1 MNIQTLS
8 ASLKLPEL
16 KIQKFL
22 ITEPDDKGFA
32 KDQYDKIMNRIQ
44 TQKQLQLKPW
54 EKELDNIYSSS
65 GRSNHQIFQNIK
77 TKVNSKTID
86 LDEISYNNEFYKKEQ
101 LNTINDSVKISNQ
114 IKLNAYIKK
123 KIKLPISS
131 LKKYIL
137 ETKQICKNKLI
148 SDIVK
153 NERNIIHRKQSE
165 YDRALKQEI
174 KNLNKD
180 IMKFE
185 LYSTNEM
192 FERNQKFK
200 YINNMENK
208 KKSLLEEIKDL
219 SQEYHSLKA
228 NIQKLLRYIN
238 EKKIY
243 VNFVNKLLGGESKMA
258 NINYDG
264 INIQKIEDNELHS
277 LVNKI
282 KNQIQKNNLD
292 ENIFVSATDEELME
306 NINKIDIIFK
316 IMEEKILKTLY
327 NKEKIRQELI
337 EFEKNQKIV
346 LAELKSRIEETEK
359 EYENIMKEFN
369 EEKDNANLKSH
380 SPEDYNFFI
389 RTLLIDFFSYLD
401 QDFVKSKDDVDEY
414 NIIDKV
420 VKPAIDNIKYT
431 ENQID
436 DLLSTMEKYSEEDPE
451 LFNKCLNKIKNEN
464 KLKKYYRERE
474 NRDMQIKLKNNK
486 IMEKFNKVF
495 VKERNKFKM
504 LAPLSIFRKP
514 KSIVKHLKTESAD
527 FKLIIKILVKYHFYL
542 NYLSLII
549 CQLNIDKLLIHFF
562 FHYF

>member
-1 MNIQTLS
+1 
-8 ASLKLPEL
+8 
-16 KIQKFL
+16 
-22 ITEPDDKGFA
+22 
-32 KDQYDKIMNRIQ
+32 
-44 TQKQLQLKPW
+44 
-54 EKELDNIYSSS
+54 
-65 GRSNHQIFQNIK
+65 
-77 TKVNSKTID
+77 
-86 LDEISYNNEFYKKEQ
+86 
-101 LNTINDSVKISNQ
+101 
-114 IKLNAYIKK
+114 
-123 KIKLPISS
+123 
-131 LKKYIL
+131 
-137 ETKQICKNKLI
+137 
-148 SDIVK
+148 
-153 NERNIIHRKQSE
+153 
-165 YDRALKQEI
+165 
-174 KNLNKD
+174 
-180 IMKFE
+180 
-185 LYSTNEM
+185 
-192 FERNQKFK
+192 
-200 YINNMENK
+200 
-208 KKSLLEEIKDL
+208 
-219 SQEYHSLKA
+219 
-228 NIQKLLRYIN
+228 
-238 EKKIY
+238 
-243 VNFVNKLLGGESKMA
+243 MA

-527 FKLIIKILVKYHFYL
+527 FKLLYY
-542 NYLSLII
+542 
-549 CQLNIDKLLIHFF
+549 
-562 FHYF
+562 

>member
-504 LAPLSIFRKP
+504 LSPLSIFRKP

-527 FKLIIKILVKYHFYL
+527 FKLLYY
-542 NYLSLII
+542 
-549 CQLNIDKLLIHFF
+549 
-562 FHYF
+562 

>member
-1 MNIQTLS
+1 
-8 ASLKLPEL
+8 
-16 KIQKFL
+16 
-22 ITEPDDKGFA
+22 
-32 KDQYDKIMNRIQ
+32 
-44 TQKQLQLKPW
+44 
-54 EKELDNIYSSS
+54 
-65 GRSNHQIFQNIK
+65 
-77 TKVNSKTID
+77 
-86 LDEISYNNEFYKKEQ
+86 
-101 LNTINDSVKISNQ
+101 
-114 IKLNAYIKK
+114 
-123 KIKLPISS
+123 
-131 LKKYIL
+131 
-137 ETKQICKNKLI
+137 
-148 SDIVK
+148 VK
-153 NERNIIHRKQSE
+153 NERNIIHRKQIE

-200 YINNMENK
+200 YINNIENK
-208 KKSLLEEIKDL
+208 KKILLEEIKDL

-243 VNFVNKLLGGESKMA
+243 VNFVNKLLGGESKMV

-264 INIQKIEDNELHS
+264 INIQKIEDHELHT
-277 LVNKI
+277 LVNNI

-306 NINKIDIIFK
+306 NINKIDIVFK
-316 IMEEKILKTLY
+316 IMEEKILKTLS
-327 NKEKIRQELI
+327 NKENIRQEFI
-337 EFEKNQKIV
+337 DFEKNEKIV
-346 LAELKSRIEETEK
+346 KTELESKIEETEK
-359 EYENIMKEFN
+359 EYENIMKEYN
-369 EEKDNANLKSH
+369 EEQNDANFKSH
-380 SPEDYNFFI
+380 LPEDYNYFI
-389 RTLLIDFFSYLD
+389 RNLFIDFFIYLD
-401 QDFVKSKDDVDEY
+401 KDFIKYKDDVDEY

-420 VKPAIDNIKYT
+420 VKPAISNIKNK

-436 DLLSTMEKYSEEDPE
+436 NILSTMEKYSEEDPE

-464 KLKKYYRERE
+464 KLKKYYKERANREI
-474 NRDMQIKLKNNK
+474 QIKLKNSK

-527 FKLIIKILVKYHFYL
+527 FKLLYY
-542 NYLSLII
+542 
-549 CQLNIDKLLIHFF
+549 
-562 FHYF
+562 

>member
-1 MNIQTLS
+1 M
-8 ASLKLPEL
+8 
-16 KIQKFL
+16 
-22 ITEPDDKGFA
+22 
-32 KDQYDKIMNRIQ
+32 
-44 TQKQLQLKPW
+44 
-54 EKELDNIYSSS
+54 
-65 GRSNHQIFQNIK
+65 
-77 TKVNSKTID
+77 
-86 LDEISYNNEFYKKEQ
+86 
-101 LNTINDSVKISNQ
+101 
-114 IKLNAYIKK
+114 
-123 KIKLPISS
+123 
-131 LKKYIL
+131 
-137 ETKQICKNKLI
+137 
-148 SDIVK
+148 
-153 NERNIIHRKQSE
+153 
-165 YDRALKQEI
+165 
-174 KNLNKD
+174 
-180 IMKFE
+180 
-185 LYSTNEM
+185 
-192 FERNQKFK
+192 
-200 YINNMENK
+200 
-208 KKSLLEEIKDL
+208 EEIKDL

-527 FKLIIKILVKYHFYL
+527 FKLLYY
-542 NYLSLII
+542 
-549 CQLNIDKLLIHFF
+549 
-562 FHYF
+562 

>member
-65 GRSNHQIFQNIK
+65 GRTNHQIFQNIK

-200 YINNMENK
+200 YINNIENK

-219 SQEYHSLKA
+219 SQEYHALKA

-238 EKKIY
+238 EK
-243 VNFVNKLLGGESKMA
+243 N
-258 NINYDG
+258 
-264 INIQKIEDNELHS
+264 
-277 LVNKI
+277 
-282 KNQIQKNNLD
+282 
-292 ENIFVSATDEELME
+292 
-306 NINKIDIIFK
+306 
-316 IMEEKILKTLY
+316 
-327 NKEKIRQELI
+327 
-337 EFEKNQKIV
+337 
-346 LAELKSRIEETEK
+346 
-359 EYENIMKEFN
+359 
-369 EEKDNANLKSH
+369 
-380 SPEDYNFFI
+380 
-389 RTLLIDFFSYLD
+389 
-401 QDFVKSKDDVDEY
+401 
-414 NIIDKV
+414 
-420 VKPAIDNIKYT
+420 
-431 ENQID
+431 
-436 DLLSTMEKYSEEDPE
+436 
-451 LFNKCLNKIKNEN
+451 
-464 KLKKYYRERE
+464 
-474 NRDMQIKLKNNK
+474 
-486 IMEKFNKVF
+486 
-495 VKERNKFKM
+495 
-504 LAPLSIFRKP
+504 
-514 KSIVKHLKTESAD
+514 
-527 FKLIIKILVKYHFYL
+527 
-542 NYLSLII
+542 
-549 CQLNIDKLLIHFF
+549 
-562 FHYF
+562 

>member
-1 MNIQTLS
+1 
-8 ASLKLPEL
+8 
-16 KIQKFL
+16 
-22 ITEPDDKGFA
+22 
-32 KDQYDKIMNRIQ
+32 
-44 TQKQLQLKPW
+44 
-54 EKELDNIYSSS
+54 
-65 GRSNHQIFQNIK
+65 
-77 TKVNSKTID
+77 
-86 LDEISYNNEFYKKEQ
+86 
-101 LNTINDSVKISNQ
+101 
-114 IKLNAYIKK
+114 
-123 KIKLPISS
+123 
-131 LKKYIL
+131 
-137 ETKQICKNKLI
+137 
-148 SDIVK
+148 
-153 NERNIIHRKQSE
+153 
-165 YDRALKQEI
+165 
-174 KNLNKD
+174 
-180 IMKFE
+180 
-185 LYSTNEM
+185 
-192 FERNQKFK
+192 
-200 YINNMENK
+200 
-208 KKSLLEEIKDL
+208 
-219 SQEYHSLKA
+219 
-228 NIQKLLRYIN
+228 
-238 EKKIY
+238 
-243 VNFVNKLLGGESKMA
+243 
-258 NINYDG
+258 
-264 INIQKIEDNELHS
+264 
-277 LVNKI
+277 
-282 KNQIQKNNLD
+282 
-292 ENIFVSATDEELME
+292 
-306 NINKIDIIFK
+306 
-316 IMEEKILKTLY
+316 MEEKILKTLY

-527 FKLIIKILVKYHFYL
+527 FKLLYY
-542 NYLSLII
+542 
-549 CQLNIDKLLIHFF
+549 
-562 FHYF
+562 

>member
-1 MNIQTLS
+1 MDIHTLS
-8 ASLKLPEL
+8 TSLKLPEL

-32 KDQYDKIMNRIQ
+32 KDQYNKIVNRIQ
-44 TQKQLQLKPW
+44 IQKQLKLKPW
-54 EKELDNIYSSS
+54 EKDLDNIYSSS
-65 GRSNHQIFQNIK
+65 GRSNHELFQNIK
-77 TKVNSKTID
+77 TKIKSKTID

-101 LNTINDSVKISNQ
+101 LNTINDSMKISNQ
-114 IKLNAYIKK
+114 IKLDSYIKR
-123 KIKLPISS
+123 KIKLPIAS
-131 LKKYIL
+131 LKRYVL

-148 SDIVK
+148 TDIVK
-153 NERNIIHRKQSE
+153 NERNIIHRKQNE

-174 KNLNKD
+174 KNLERD

-192 FERNQKFK
+192 FDRNQKFK
-200 YINNMENK
+200 YINNIESK

-243 VNFVNKLLGGESKMA
+243 VNFVNKLLGGESKLT
-258 NINYDG
+258 NFNYDG
-264 INIQKIEDNELHS
+264 INIQKMEDYDLHL

-282 KNQIQKNNLD
+282 KKEIQKNNLD
-292 ENIFVSATDEELME
+292 ENIFISQTDEELME

-316 IMEEKILKTLY
+316 IMEEKILKTLS
-327 NKEKIRQELI
+327 NKENIRQELI
-337 EFEKNQKIV
+337 DFEKNEKMV
-346 LAELKSRIEETEK
+346 KAELESRLEETEK
-359 EYENIMKEFN
+359 EYQSIMKDYN
-369 EEKDNANLKSH
+369 EEQNNPNLMSH
-380 SPEDYNFFI
+380 SPEDYNYFI
-389 RTLLIDFFSYLD
+389 RNLLIDFFIYLD
-401 QDFVKSKDDVDEY
+401 KEFIKHKDDVDEY

-420 VKPAIDNIKYT
+420 VKPAISNIKNK

-436 DLLSTMEKYSEEDPE
+436 NFLSTMEKYSEEDPE

-464 KLKKYYRERE
+464 KLKKYYKERDNRE
-474 NRDMQIKLKNNK
+474 MQIKLKNSK

-514 KSIVKHLKTESAD
+514 KNIVKHLKTESAD
-527 FKLIIKILVKYHFYL
+527 FKLIYY
-542 NYLSLII
+542 
-549 CQLNIDKLLIHFF
+549 
-562 FHYF
+562 

>member
-1 MNIQTLS
+1 M
-8 ASLKLPEL
+8 
-16 KIQKFL
+16 
-22 ITEPDDKGFA
+22 
-32 KDQYDKIMNRIQ
+32 
-44 TQKQLQLKPW
+44 
-54 EKELDNIYSSS
+54 
-65 GRSNHQIFQNIK
+65 
-77 TKVNSKTID
+77 
-86 LDEISYNNEFYKKEQ
+86 
-101 LNTINDSVKISNQ
+101 
-114 IKLNAYIKK
+114 
-123 KIKLPISS
+123 
-131 LKKYIL
+131 
-137 ETKQICKNKLI
+137 
-148 SDIVK
+148 
-153 NERNIIHRKQSE
+153 
-165 YDRALKQEI
+165 
-174 KNLNKD
+174 
-180 IMKFE
+180 
-185 LYSTNEM
+185 
-192 FERNQKFK
+192 
-200 YINNMENK
+200 
-208 KKSLLEEIKDL
+208 
-219 SQEYHSLKA
+219 
-228 NIQKLLRYIN
+228 
-238 EKKIY
+238 
-243 VNFVNKLLGGESKMA
+243 NFVNKLLGGESKMA

-527 FKLIIKILVKYHFYL
+527 FKLLYY
-542 NYLSLII
+542 
-549 CQLNIDKLLIHFF
+549 
-562 FHYF
+562 